1 MQETASL
8 SRIRPGKNPREFFDE
23 AEMNELAES
32 ICSYG
37 ILQPIPVRPG
47 ARWAGT

>member
-1 MQETASL
+1 MQETATL

-23 AEMNELAES
+23 GEMNELAES

-37 ILQPIPVRPG
+37 VLQPMR
-47 ARWAGT
+47 